1 MKSNGSGRVGSLVLA
16 AAMSIGLGFG
26 THALAV
32 DHSYLIDLK
41 TRTATDLGSVMA
53 NAINDAGQ
61 VVGQFDTADGKSHAF
76 ITGPNGAGMTDLG
89 TLGGYRSHA
98 SGVNNDGQVVGQ
110 SETADG
116 HSHAFITGPNGM
128 TDLGTLG
135 GSDSFATGINA
146 AGQVTGT
153 SSTGTGGFHAFIT
166 GVNGAGMIDLGT
178 LGLRDS
184 YASGINDSGQ
194 VAGFSMERHGFWHA
208 FITGPNGTGMIDL
221 GTSGEW
227 NSSFATGI
235 NASGQVAGYSSGAF
249 TTGPG
254 GAGMTD
260 LGTLGG
266 GGSSA
271 NGINAAG
278 QVVGQF
284 FTTNDKNNELHAF
297 ITGPNGLGIMTDL
310 NSLVH
315 LPGGLVMDRAIA
327 INDMGQVIATVAPE
341 PESYALMLA
350 GLALMGVMVQRKQ
363 KG

>member
-1 MKSNGSGRVGSLVLA
+1 VGSLVLA

-32 DHSYLIDLK
+32 DHSYLLDLK

-53 NAINDAGQ
+53 NAVNDAGQ

-89 TLGGYRSHA
+89 TLGGGDYSTARGINA
-98 SGVNNDGQVVGQ
+98 SGQVAGY
-110 SETADG
+110 SSTADG
-116 HSHAFITGPNGM
+116 LFHAFVTGPRGVGM

-135 GSDSFATGINA
+135 GGASYATGIND
-146 AGQVTGT
+146 AGQVAGYSFTADGT
-153 SSTGTGGFHAFIT
+153 RHAFIT
-166 GVNGAGMIDLGT
+166 RPNGTGMTDLGT

-184 YASGINDSGQ
+184 SASGINDSGQ
-194 VAGFSMERHGFWHA
+194 VAGIFMERHGFWHA

-221 GTSGEW
+221 GTTGES
-227 NSSFATGI
+227 NTSFATGI

-254 GAGMTD
+254 GAGMADLGT

-266 GGSSA
+266 GVSSA

-278 QVVGQF
+278 QVVGQS
-284 FTTNDKNNELHAF
+284 FTTMDNNHELHAF

-350 GLALMGVMVQRKQ
+350 GLALMGVMVRRKQ